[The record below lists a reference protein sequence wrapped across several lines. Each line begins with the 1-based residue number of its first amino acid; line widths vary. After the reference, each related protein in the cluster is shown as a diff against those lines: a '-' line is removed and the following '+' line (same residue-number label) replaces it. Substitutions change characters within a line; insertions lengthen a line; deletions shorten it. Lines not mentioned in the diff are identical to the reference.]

1 MIDMDETYES
11 LESPDH
17 PDDGDEVTE
26 RVEERGRRRWPIV
39 MVALVVVAAA
49 VAGVVWG
56 VNQRRDVNDLQ
67 ARVDRQKDAVLVASG
82 FVEALMSYDHENLDA
97 QQTAVERFATD
108 KFRKEYADAFTG
120 DVRDQIVTEA
130 ATSSVTV
137 EDVYVNV
144 DDGDE
149 LTAIV
154 HARSKVTSGGGAT
167 ADLESYLSVRLVRLH
182 DQWKVD
188 DLVSLGTRDLSPP
201 IEQPGAGSDQGAGS
215 GG

>member
-11 LESPDH
+11 LESPVH
-17 PDDGDEVTE
+17 PDDGDEVME
-26 RVEERGRRRWPIV
+26 PPEKRGPRRWSIV
-39 MVALVVVAAA
+39 VVAFIVVAAA

-56 VNQRRDVNDLQ
+56 VNQRRDASELR

-201 IEQPGAGSDQGAGS
+201 IEQQGSGSDQGATS